1 MPLNQTISDL
11 RCRFQG
17 ELFPELANEVGPLG
31 EKHRKLVAALDA
43 APVEPFAYSLCS
55 VWRGRPPEDRSAPA
69 SSFAAKAVRDLPT
82 TRSLIDRI
90 EADPK
95 LRRLCGWSRISQVPS
110 ESTFS
115 RAFREFAETDLPGRM
130 HRALVEDACRDA
142 IVGRV
147 SRDSTAIEVREKP
160 APKPKAEGRPKRR
173 RGRPKKGEER
183 PKEPSRLECRLAK
196 MKAGVKASEMA
207 AELPAARDVGARRNA
222 KGHLVSWTGYKLH
235 IDAADGGIPAGCLP
249 ASASPR
255 DSQAAIPLAAATG
268 ERVDHPAS

>member
-11 RCRFQG
+11 WCRFQG

-31 EKHRKLVAALDA
+31 EKHRKLVAVLDA

-69 SSFAAKAVRDLPT
+69 RSFVAKAVWDLPT

-95 LRRLCGWSRISQVPS
+95 LRRLCGWPRISQVPS

-115 RAFREFAETDLPGRM
+115 RAFKEFAETDLPGRM
-130 HRALVEDACRDA
+130 HRALVEDACRDT

-147 SRDSTAIEVREKP
+147 SRI
-160 APKPKAEGRPKRR
+160 RPRSRRARSRPRSRR
-173 RGRPKKGEER
+173 R
-183 PKEPSRLECRLAK
+183 
-196 MKAGVKASEMA
+196 KASRSGGA
-207 AELPAARDVGARRNA
+207 AARRRARSARRSRP
-222 KGHLVSWTGYKLH
+222 GWS
-235 IDAADGGIPAGCLP
+235 AGW
-249 ASASPR
+249 R
-255 DSQAAIPLAAATG
+255 K
-268 ERVDHPAS
+268 